1 MLEAY
6 AVSLR
11 QTVEKMQNET
21 EEVNYLL
28 ERIDIRISGTYIF
41 DIFLMAV
48 AIIITVIAVIV
59 SLRMIAAPAQKVII

>member
-59 SLRMIAAPAQKVII
+59 LLRMIAAQA

>member
-1 MLEAY
+1 MLEGY

-59 SLRMIAAPAQKVII
+59 LLRMIAAQA